1 MKPVTGTPTSSAS
14 ADKRPPALHN
24 GDRLTRAEFERRY
37 QAMPHLKKA
46 ELIEGVVHVPS
57 PVSRAHGTAHFDLI
71 NWLGFYKMATPGVEG
86 GDNST
91 LRLDLDNE
99 PQPDAFLRIL
109 ETHGGQSRV
118 DDEGYVTKAPEL
130 VAEVALSS
138 VSIDLNDKLKAYQRN
153 DVREYVVWRVEDG
166 AIDWFVLRRGRYRPL
181 PRTPAGLL
189 QSELLPGLWL
199 EPEALLR
206 GDLLAVFQVVQRGLA
221 TPEHATF
228 VARLQQAASG
238 KKTARRGRRRRGP

>member
-1 MKPVTGTPTSSAS
+1 MKPITGTPTPAAS
-14 ADKRPPALHN
+14 ADKRPRGLNN

-37 QAMPHLKKA
+37 EAMPQLKKA

-57 PVSRAHGTAHFDLI
+57 PVSREHGAAHFDLI
-71 NWLGFYKMATPGVEG
+71 GWLVFYKMATPGIEG

-118 DDEGYVTKAPEL
+118 DDEGYVTRAPEL

-153 DVREYVVWRVEDG
+153 DVREYVVWRVEDE

-181 PRTPAGLL
+181 PRTPAGLF
-189 QSELLPGLWL
+189 QSEVLPGLWL
-199 EPEALLR
+199 EPAALLR
-206 GDLLAVFQVVQRGLA
+206 GELLAVFQVVQQGLA
-221 TPEHATF
+221 APEHAAF

-238 KKTARRGRRRRGP
+238 KKAKRGRRRGS